1 MKLAR
6 AAILSIALAAT
17 APAQAQAQVGAV
29 IVIWETAVASASYVA
44 DLVWSP
50 IRSAWGAVSR
60 SVFGAAQ
67 EFKEELQHFRSV
79 IRTDLRRL
87 EEKIGRAGFRLA
99 AVNVRPN
106 LLEEIATLGLTA
118 PFELVLEP
126 TGPITPEE
134 DAKLRA
140 ELAEL
145 QGVGSRLER
154 ALLLLLLN
162 LHERNAQNRPEGYHL
177 SEVAVSLI
185 AFIPEVQLTYS
196 RGE

>member
-6 AAILSIALAAT
+6 AAILAMALAA
-17 APAQAQAQVGAV
+17 ASPAQAQTDT
-29 IVIWETAVASASYVA
+29 IVMVWNSTVSGASYVA
-44 DLVWSP
+44 DLIWSP
-50 IRSAWGAVSR
+50 IRSAWNTVSR
-60 SVFGAAQ
+60 FVFGAAHDLQ
-67 EFKEELQHFRSV
+67 AELHNFRQI
-79 IRTDLRRL
+79 IRTDIRRF
-87 EEKIGRAGFRLA
+87 EEKVGRAGFRLA

-140 ELAEL
+140 ELETL

-154 ALLLLLLN
+154 ALLLALLN
-162 LHERNAQNRPEGYHL
+162 LHERNIEHRPEGYHL
-177 SEVAVSLI
+177 TEVAVSLV

-196 RGE
+196 RSE